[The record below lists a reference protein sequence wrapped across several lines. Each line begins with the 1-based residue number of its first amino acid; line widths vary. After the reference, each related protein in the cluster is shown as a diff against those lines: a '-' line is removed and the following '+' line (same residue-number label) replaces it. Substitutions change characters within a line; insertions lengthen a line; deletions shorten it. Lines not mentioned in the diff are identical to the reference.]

1 MTPRLRPPI
10 AAVVRPF
17 QQFAKVQ
24 ASQGILL
31 LVCTAAALIWA
42 NSPWSH
48 TYDALWHTNIA
59 VEVSGRILE
68 KSLLHWIND
77 GLMVVFFF
85 VVGLEIKREI
95 LAGELASP
103 RKAALPIAAALG
115 GMAAPALIFVAFTFG
130 GEGARGWGIPMA
142 TDIAFALGVLT
153 LVGKRVPVA
162 LKVFLVALAIVD
174 DIGAV
179 LVIAVFYSEGVSP
192 AALTAAGGVLALLVI
207 MNWAGVRHTLV
218 YGVLGVLLWLC
229 FLVSGIHSTVAG
241 VLLAMT
247 VPARSDISSERF
259 TEKVRE
265 LLAVFDRA
273 GSHTTSHLGDERRQA
288 AALGIEHAVERV
300 GVPLIRLEHSLQP
313 WVAFFIMPV
322 FALANAGVTLGGD
335 LAGQL
340 RHPLSLGIIFGLV
353 AGKQIGI
360 LSFSPLAVK
369 SGYAE
374 RPVGVGWGQIYGTG
388 WLGGIG
394 FTMALFIA
402 SLAFEDTA
410 LLDTAKTAILAASA
424 ISGVVGWAI
433 LRFLLPL
440 ARRIRAGA
448 G

>member
-31 LVCTAAALIWA
+31 LVCTAVALIWA

-48 TYDALWHTNIA
+48 TYDALWRTEIA
-59 VEVSGRILE
+59 VEVGGRFLE

-115 GMAAPALIFVAFTFG
+115 GMAAPALIFAAFTYG
-130 GEGARGWGIPMA
+130 GEGAQGWGIPMA

-153 LVGKRVPVA
+153 LVGKRIPVA

-179 LVIAVFYSEGVSP
+179 LVIAVFYSEGVSLG
-192 AALTAAGGVLALLVI
+192 ALGAAGGVLALLVI

-218 YGVLGVLLWLC
+218 YGFLGVLLWLC

-273 GSHTTSHLGDERRQA
+273 ASHTTSHLGDESRQA

-360 LSFSPLAVK
+360 LSFSALAVK

-374 RPVGVGWGQIYGTG
+374 KPVGVGWGQIYGTG

-402 SLAFEDTA
+402 SLAFEGTA

-424 ISGVVGWAI
+424 ISGVAGWAI

-440 ARRIRAGA
+440 ARRIRTG
-448 G
+448 GG